1 MRSAKVE
8 RRLYW
13 LLDAVVLIGLAGVI
27 LVLFRAQSVELAVF
41 EIMAF
46 SVSVTA
52 VTLAILGAISNIHQ
66 RRVMQR
72 MAREMH
78 EAIIE
83 IKDLRKDNEVIQRAL
98 EEDSAQFAKEI
109 AEVLAEFGVIADAAK
124 RHAVA
129 GNIEKKVRKRVK
141 NTPQQGK

>member
-1 MRSAKVE
+1 M
-8 RRLYW
+8 
-13 LLDAVVLIGLAGVI
+13 
-27 LVLFRAQSVELAVF
+27 F

-78 EAIIE
+78 EAITE
-83 IKDLRKDNEVIQRAL
+83 IKDLHKDNEAIQRAL
-98 EEDSAQFAKEI
+98 EEDSNQFAKEI
-109 AEVLAEFGVIADAAK
+109 AEVLAEFGVITDAAK
-124 RHAVA
+124 RHTVA
-129 GNIEKKVRKRVK
+129 GNIEKRVRKRVK